1 MSGCGCERSSSSG
14 VPAMLAMRS
23 VAIRPGATLF
33 SRMPSFPS
41 SRDSVLNAPTAAG
54 RWLFESISPGIGS
67 LVAVE
72 VTFTIRPQPRAR
84 MSGTTASIR
93 AIGASTRL
101 R

>member
-1 MSGCGCERSSSSG
+1 
-14 VPAMLAMRS
+14 MLAMRS

-33 SRMPSFPS
+33 SRMPSLPS
-41 SRDSVLNAPTAAG
+41 SRDSVLNAPTAAEPVAV
-54 RWLFESISPGIGS
+54 RQHQPGIGS

-72 VTFTIRPQPRAR
+72 VTFTIRPQPRSR